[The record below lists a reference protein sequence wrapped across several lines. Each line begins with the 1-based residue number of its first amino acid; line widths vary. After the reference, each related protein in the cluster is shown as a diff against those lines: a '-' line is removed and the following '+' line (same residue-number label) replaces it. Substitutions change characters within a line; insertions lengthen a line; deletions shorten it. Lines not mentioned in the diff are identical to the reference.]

1 MPTRK
6 LILLAVA
13 FLIAIGTVV
22 VARSMMSAKNGVSA
36 AVEEAKPTTEVLVAA
51 RDLHAG
57 SLLKDGDVKWQTW
70 PEDGATEAFAVKGK
84 ATVEDY
90 TGAVVRQ
97 GLRMGEPLMAGRV
110 MRKADQGFMAAV
122 LSPGKRAVSVA
133 ITPVGGVAGFVFP
146 GDHVD
151 VIVTHQVSRK
161 TDSDPSGRKV
171 AETMLTNVR
180 VLALDQK
187 TNDQMTEPKVAQTAT
202 LEVLPKQ
209 AEMLALVA
217 ELGSLSLS
225 LRSIAS
231 DPNEPPSVTQAALD
245 AAGQAVP
252 ERSMTW
258 DSDASGVVQ
267 APGNRNGIV
276 QRVQVIRGKETTES
290 LFDLR
295 Q

>member
-22 VARSMMSAKNGVSA
+22 VARSMMGVKNGVNA
-36 AVEEAKPTTEVLVAA
+36 AVEEVKPTTEVLVAA

-57 SLLKDGDVKWQTW
+57 SLLKDGDMKWQTW
-70 PEDGATEAFAVKGK
+70 PEEGATESFAVKGK
-84 ATVEDY
+84 ATMEEY

-97 GLRMGEPLMAGRV
+97 GLRMGEPLMTGRV

-122 LSPGKRAVSVA
+122 LSPGMRAVSVS
-133 ITPVGGVAGFVFP
+133 ITPVAGVAGFVFP

-151 VIVTHQVSRK
+151 VIVTHQVNRK
-161 TDSDPSGRKV
+161 TDNDPTGHKV

-202 LEVLPKQ
+202 LEVMPKQ
-209 AEMLALVA
+209 AEMLALVT
-217 ELGSLSLS
+217 ELGALSLS

-231 DPNEPPSVTQAALD
+231 DPNEPPSMTQAALD

-252 ERSMTW
+252 SRSMTW

-290 LFDLR
+290 LFDMR